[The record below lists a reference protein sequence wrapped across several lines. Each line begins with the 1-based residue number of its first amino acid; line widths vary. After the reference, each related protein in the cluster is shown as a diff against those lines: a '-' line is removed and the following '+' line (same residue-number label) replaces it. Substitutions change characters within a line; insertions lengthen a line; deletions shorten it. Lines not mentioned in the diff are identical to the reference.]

1 MVTAEAF
8 YIGVVFVF
16 DPRRKYFKT
25 TQENT
30 NPFAARPT
38 PITYVPTTR
47 NFDQPTQL
55 VNHHCSNR
63 YMRRIRIGTTRVNI
77 QIANNIHLII

>member
-8 YIGVVFVF
+8 YKGVVFVF

-38 PITYVPTTR
+38 PIITYVLRAILTSR
-47 NFDQPTQL
+47 HN
-55 VNHHCSNR
+55 
-63 YMRRIRIGTTRVNI
+63 
-77 QIANNIHLII
+77 